1 MAIFYNQA
9 TLSYR
14 GGVTNSNIT
23 AGELLDSV
31 AVTKTATA
39 RTYAPGDLITYIVT
53 VSNNGAAAVSG
64 VTVTEDLGAY
74 EQAGQLL
81 YPLEYVEGSLLYYV
95 DGVPCEPPAAAAD
108 APLEVSGIDLAAG
121 SSLMLIYAARV
132 TGDAP
137 LGPDAQIVNTTSA
150 MCSCMTEPATASA
163 AVAMESEVSLTISKA
178 LTPLTSA
185 GCSRI
190 TYTFV
195 IQNTGTAEA
204 SAEDGVTVTD
214 TFEPRL
220 TDLSVTYNG
229 QPWTAP
235 DNFAYDE
242 ATGLFSTGAGQI
254 TVPAAA
260 YAPATD
266 GGWVTTP
273 GVAVLTVTGT
283 I

>member
-31 AVTKTATA
+31 AVIKTATA
-39 RTYAPGDLITYIVT
+39 QTYAPGDLITYIVN
-53 VSNNGAAAVSG
+53 VSNNGAAVTG

-74 EQAGQLL
+74 QQGGRTL
-81 YPLEYVEGSLLYYV
+81 YPLEYVSGSMRYYV
-95 DGVPCEPPAAAAD
+95 DGEESPLPTLSEN
-108 APLEVSGIDLAAG
+108 PLELSGIDVPAG
-121 SSLMLIYAARV
+121 SHIMLIYAARV
-132 TGDAP
+132 TESAP
-137 LGPDAQIVNTTSA
+137 LGPDAQIVNGTSV
-150 MCSCMTEPATASA
+150 MCSCMVEPATASA
-163 AVAMESEVSLTISKA
+163 AVTMESEAELTISKA
-178 LTPLTSA
+178 LTTPNPV
-185 GCSRI
+185 GCGRI

-195 IQNTGTAEA
+195 IQNTGAAEA
-204 SAEDGVTVTD
+204 AAEDSVVVTD

-220 TDLSVTYNG
+220 TDLSVEYNG

-235 DNFAYDE
+235 DNYSYDE
-242 ATGLFSTGAGQI
+242 ATGLFVTGAGQI

-260 YAPATD
+260 YAPGED
-266 GGWVTTP
+266 GNWVTTP

>member
-31 AVTKTATA
+31 AVTKTATSQY
-39 RTYAPGDLITYIVT
+39 YAPGDLITYIVT
-53 VSNNGAAAVSG
+53 VSNNGAAAVTG
-64 VTVTEDLGAY
+64 VTVTEDLGAF
-74 EQAGQLL
+74 EQAGQTL

-95 DGVPCEPPAAAAD
+95 DGVQSELPTVASEAPPEITGVD
-108 APLEVSGIDLAAG
+108 IAAG
-121 SSLMLIYAARV
+121 STVMLVYAAQV
-132 TGDAP
+132 TGNAP
-137 LGPDAQIVNTTSA
+137 MGPGAQIVNGTA
-150 MCSCMTEPATASA
+150 VVCDCMAEPATASA
-163 AVAMESEVSLTISKA
+163 TVTMESSAELTISKA
-178 LTPLTSA
+178 LTPLTLA
-185 GCSRI
+185 GCSQI

-204 SAEDGVTVTD
+204 TAEDAVTVTD

-220 TDLSVTYNG
+220 TGLTVALDG

-235 DNFAYDE
+235 VNYTYDE
-242 ATGLFSTGAGQI
+242 ATGLFTTGEGQI
-254 TVPAAA
+254 TVPAATFA
-260 YAPATD
+260 AGAD